1 MKSAFVRVLSLA
13 TILGAPAMG
22 SYPCLALADD
32 ASRIST
38 LESTVQQLRIRIDE
52 QSRRIERLEAE
63 LNGRKGVPSIKPP
76 ASKREEHA
84 PQAATGKQPW
94 HVPEAWARVTKG
106 MTQAQVTEILG
117 SPTAVESLD
126 TFTTLFYRSGS
137 LNGLVNLREDRV
149 VAVNRPTFGG

>member
-1 MKSAFVRVLSLA
+1 MKSAVVRVLSVA
-13 TILGAPAMG
+13 TILGAPAIG

-32 ASRIST
+32 AARIST

-63 LNGRKGVPSIKPP
+63 LNSRKGVPLIKPP
-76 ASKREEHA
+76 ASKREEYA

-94 HVPEAWARVTKG
+94 HAPESWARVTKG

-149 VAVNRPTFGG
+149 VAVNKPTFGG

>member
-1 MKSAFVRVLSLA
+1 MAGKA
-13 TILGAPAMG
+13 
-22 SYPCLALADD
+22 C
-32 ASRIST
+32 
-38 LESTVQQLRIRIDE
+38 Q
-52 QSRRIERLEAE
+52 
-63 LNGRKGVPSIKPP
+63 SIKPP
-76 ASKREEHA
+76 PTSKREEHA

-149 VAVNRPTFGG
+149 VAINRPAFGG

>member
-1 MKSAFVRVLSLA
+1 MKSALVRVLSVA
-13 TILGAPAMG
+13 TLLGAPAIG

-32 ASRIST
+32 AARIST

-63 LNGRKGVPSIKPP
+63 SSSRKGVPMVKSP
-76 ASKREEHA
+76 SGKREEYA

-94 HVPEAWARVTKG
+94 HSAESWARITKG

-117 SPTAVESLD
+117 SPTAVESLN

-137 LNGLVNLREDRV
+137 INGLVNLREDRV
-149 VAVNRPTFGG
+149 VAVNKPTFGG